1 MKQEPTRLADQLR
14 LRLEGEIL
22 SGELAPGDRLDETKL
37 ANRFSVSR
45 TPVREALHQL
55 ATAKLI
61 KLRPR
66 QGAVVAAVTVQEL
79 LQMFEVMAELEAVCA
94 GLAARRM
101 TPEEREKLEANH
113 KRCAQLAES
122 GDVNAYYQENQVF
135 HETLYAGAHNDFLEN
150 MTSSTRNRLA
160 PYRRFQLHHPGRI
173 RRSLQEHASVV
184 EAIREGES
192 DLAAERMRGHVS
204 IQGDV
209 FSDLVSALPPSYVQA
224 KTA

>member
-1 MKQEPTRLADQLR
+1 MKQKPTRLADRLR

-22 SGELAPGDRLDETKL
+22 SGELTPGDRLDETKL
-37 ANRFSVSR
+37 AARFSVSR

-55 ATAKLI
+55 ATAKLVE
-61 KLRPR
+61 LRPR
-66 QGAVVAAVTVQEL
+66 QGAIVAAVTVQEL

-101 TPEEREKLEANH
+101 SPAERKQLNDSH
-113 KRCAQLAES
+113 KRCSSLAKS
-122 GDVNAYYQENQVF
+122 GDVDAYYEENRVF
-135 HETLYAGAHNDFLEN
+135 HEILYAGAHNEFLEN
-150 MTSSTRNRLA
+150 MTSTTRNRLS

-173 RRSLQEHASVV
+173 RKSLQEHASVV
-184 EAIREGES
+184 EAVQQGDSE
-192 DLAAERMRGHVS
+192 LASERMRGHVG

-224 KTA
+224 KVG